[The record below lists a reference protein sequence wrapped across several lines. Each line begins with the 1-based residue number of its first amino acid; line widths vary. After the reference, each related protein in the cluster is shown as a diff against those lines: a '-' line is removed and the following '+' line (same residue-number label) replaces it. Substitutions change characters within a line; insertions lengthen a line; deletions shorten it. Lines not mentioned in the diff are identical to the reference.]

1 MQELIDRKPIAR
13 PLAPA
18 DRPLLGLTILLVEDS
33 RLCSETVRLMCQ
45 RSGARLRRA
54 DSLLSARRHLAT
66 YRPSLVLVDIGLPDG
81 SGLDLVRALAS
92 HRPNAPV
99 ILVTSGED
107 AGLCRAGASDA
118 GADGFIEKPV
128 RDIKEFQRIILSFF
142 PGHRAGAAAN
152 VVPFYPL
159 GAPNQQMV
167 AEDLQQA
174 QSLLH
179 DAVAR
184 DDKALILYGAQF
196 LHSVAEAAGNEK
208 LSDLALRLG
217 KSTRQGRPL
226 AAQAANLQS
235 YLSRQIED
243 RQKPV
248 Q

>member
-1 MQELIDRKPIAR
+1 MFWIEGVTQRVTDQIPGQHKQDNRHSWNN
-13 PLAPA
+13 
-18 DRPLLGLTILLVEDS
+18 DS
-33 RLCSETVRLMCQ
+33 I
-45 RSGARLRRA
+45 
-54 DSLLSARRHLAT
+54 
-66 YRPSLVLVDIGLPDG
+66 P
-81 SGLDLVRALAS
+81 
-92 HRPNAPV
+92 
-99 ILVTSGED
+99 
-107 AGLCRAGASDA
+107 
-118 GADGFIEKPV
+118 
-128 RDIKEFQRIILSFF
+128 EFQRIILSFF